1 MFSPSLR
8 TLVSKKKISIV
19 WITDIQ
25 LKVHL
30 GESIPAGP
38 AGLVKCTHELS
49 FTNKIYHKR
58 SRQWISVPP
67 RRKSQM
73 MWSQDIPQGLKYE
86 VMKVR
91 DMIYGGWLE
100 NLEPVSYRM
109 CW

>member
-1 MFSPSLR
+1 
-8 TLVSKKKISIV
+8 
-19 WITDIQ
+19 
-25 LKVHL
+25 
-30 GESIPAGP
+30 
-38 AGLVKCTHELS
+38 
-49 FTNKIYHKR
+49 
-58 SRQWISVPP
+58 
-67 RRKSQM
+67 M